1 MAKDKDKEYA
11 KLLYLQTPHSQKEIS
26 ARVGITEKTLSKW
39 MTDGDWRRLK
49 VSLIGTKEQR
59 LRIMYEMINAQ
70 QDKINSRPDNERY
83 PNSKEADVLL
93 KLTAAVKNME
103 EETSISQIVSVFVE
117 FCKFLKDI
125 NYEGIDELLTLQDN
139 FVKSQMK

>member
-1 MAKDKDKEYA
+1 
-11 KLLYLQTPHSQKEIS
+11 
-26 ARVGITEKTLSKW
+26 LSKW